1 MFRLSR
7 GPKYPRV
14 DQGFRQQ
21 FSMLTILHAACTTAL
36 EAFHATDNA
45 IDRELISDLEKM
57 VERTRLEI
65 ENLAKAS

>member
-1 MFRLSR
+1 
-7 GPKYPRV
+7 
-14 DQGFRQQ
+14 
-21 FSMLTILHAACTTAL
+21 MLTILHAACTTAL